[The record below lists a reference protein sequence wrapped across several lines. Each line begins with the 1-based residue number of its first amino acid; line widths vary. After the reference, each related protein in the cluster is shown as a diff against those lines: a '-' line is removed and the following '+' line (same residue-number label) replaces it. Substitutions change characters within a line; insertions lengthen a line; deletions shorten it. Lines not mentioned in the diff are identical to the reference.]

1 MGRRVST
8 GSAKNDARPGV
19 ATRPRAPECAAHPPT
34 EPDVQAPS
42 AFEAISTPELFCVN
56 AASLSL
62 PTASRTH
69 ALELRGVQST
79 CPSSPSIS
87 SVGRKLRSRRDVRGP
102 RDAASCV
109 VPSRMCSGV
118 SSLPTIIELSMNGW
132 FRMSDLPEPILL
144 RSSQSPASASRRIVR
159 AVCSTGNVAPLEV
172 LRDCAAS

>member
-1 MGRRVST
+1 MTRGRVLPP
-8 GSAKNDARPGV
+8 GHARPN
-19 ATRPRAPECAAHPPT
+19 APHIPQRSPMFRLLAHSKRSQPPSCF
-34 EPDVQAPS
+34 A
-42 AFEAISTPELFCVN
+42 STLRRFRC
-56 AASLSL
+56 LQR
-62 PTASRTH
+62 SRTH
-69 ALELRGVQST
+69 ALERRSAQST

-102 RDAASCV
+102 RDVASCV